1 MSQAHK
7 IIISD
12 TSCFIILSNIG
23 ELNLLYKLYGEIITT
38 STIAEEFGEQL
49 PDWVKIQ
56 NVSDKLRLQ
65 ILELQIDKGES
76 SAIAL
81 ALETPKSILILDDY
95 KARKVA
101 ENLGLSFTGTIG
113 IIIKAKLQNI
123 IPSIKP
129 IIEKIKQTNFRISA
143 EIELQ
148 AYQEANEI

>member
-1 MSQAHK
+1 MLPTPK
-7 IIISD
+7 TIISD

-23 ELNLLYKLYGEIITT
+23 EFDILQKLFGEIITT
-38 STIAEEFGEQL
+38 SIIAEEFGETL

-56 NVSDKLRLQ
+56 NVSDKLKMQ
-65 ILELQIDKGES
+65 ILELQIDRGES

-81 ALETPKSILILDDY
+81 ALEIPESILILDDY

-101 ENLGLSFTGTIG
+101 ENLGLNFTGTIG
-113 IIIKAKLQNI
+113 IIIKAKLENI

-129 IIEKIKQTNFRISA
+129 ILDKIKQTNFRISA

-148 AYQEANEI
+148 AYKEAKEI